1 MTNDLKQYVR
11 DTIMQAAIDYSDTDI
26 ATEKSTREAFTDAM
40 RGTNTG
46 WWNDLIYTAPMLKM
60 AYKHRRDIAT
70 ALNDYRDATGESFT
84 SRDGITAETILESLI
99 LFSPDDFDFGDSEDM
114 TDAALL
120 GLCFAVEWFAS
131 DVASEMGGEI

>member
-1 MTNDLKQYVR
+1 MTNDLKEYVR
-11 DTIMQAAIDYSDTDI
+11 DTIMQAAIDYSDTDT
-26 ATEKSTREAFTDAM
+26 ATEKSTRDAFTDAM

-84 SRDGITAETILESLI
+84 SRDGITAETILQSLL
-99 LFSPDDFDFGDSEDM
+99 LFSPDDFDFGDDDM
-114 TDAALL
+114 GDAVLL

-131 DVASEMGGEI
+131 DVASEMGVEI